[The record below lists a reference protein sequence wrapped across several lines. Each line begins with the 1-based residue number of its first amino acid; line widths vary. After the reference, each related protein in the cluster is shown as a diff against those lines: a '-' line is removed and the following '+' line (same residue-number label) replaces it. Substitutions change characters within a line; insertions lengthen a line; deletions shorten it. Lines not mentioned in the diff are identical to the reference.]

1 LEKEI
6 KRSFSLNLYL
16 KLLKNDRFY
25 KIKTTNGTESAVC
38 NLKPNKNKLIGLF
51 QKNDHLYFV
60 KTLPKLVVFAP
71 LKATILIPKSESV
84 KWEAE
89 LSSVEEKH
97 FQVSSSEN
105 NDAQAHFEMLVQRI
119 DAISNG
125 LFHKVVLSRKEIVDV
140 PDFDLVTVFTN

>member
-1 LEKEI
+1 
-6 KRSFSLNLYL
+6 
-16 KLLKNDRFY
+16 
-25 KIKTTNGTESAVC
+25 
-38 NLKPNKNKLIGLF
+38 
-51 QKNDHLYFV
+51 
-60 KTLPKLVVFAP
+60 

-97 FQVSSSEN
+97 FKVSSSEN
-105 NDAQAHFEMLVQRI
+105 NDAQAHLKCCAKI

-140 PDFDLVTVFTN
+140 PDFDLVTVFYKLIRTYPSF